1 MGFAGRGGQVT
12 TDSLPPD
19 LNEQMIW
26 LPLVS
31 TLHLFSFHAAHL
43 SGYRTEVINSALL
56 KAFECINECDQQL
69 GNTEVLNTW
78 ALAAVMFFFFFLF
91 LFLLCFFSQRK
102 VLQICSFWGVA
113 LFSVQTRWLQAT
125 ASQRNCIYNLWGK
138 KKNVG
143 KMCILLSRRLAGFRF
158 YFLIN
163 LQIIKLL

>member
-12 TDSLPPD
+12 TCGQEATDSLPPD

-78 ALAAVMFFFFFLF
+78 ALAAVMFFFFVVF
-91 LFLLCFFSQRK
+91 FLLCFFSQRK
-102 VLQICSFWGVA
+102 VVQICSFWGVA
-113 LFSVQTRWLQAT
+113 IFSVQTRWLQAT
-125 ASQRNCIYNLWGK
+125 ASQRNRIYNLWGK
-138 KKNVG
+138 KK
-143 KMCILLSRRLAGFRF
+143 KMLVRCASC
-158 YFLIN
+158 FLVV
-163 LQIIKLL
+163 